1 MKRLI
6 IICLIITG
14 LTSCTDEDVYLKNTE
29 LIGKWRLIEQYL
41 DPGDGSGTFI
51 PVNSKKTIEFSK
63 KGIVKSNGT
72 LCRISSETGR
82 VSLGIFNDKDG
93 TITPKIGCNPSG
105 YKINYKLVGGKLQ
118 LWYLFIEGCAQKFEK
133 ISN

>member
-29 LIGKWRLIEQYL
+29 LIGKWKLIEHYL
-41 DPGDGSGTFI
+41 DPGDGSGTFM

-72 LCRISSETGR
+72 LCTISSETGR

-93 TITPKIGCNPSG
+93 TITPKIGCNSSG
-105 YKINYKLVGGKLQ
+105 YKINYKLVDGKLQ
-118 LWYLFIEGCAQKFEK
+118 LWYLCIEGCAQKFEK